1 MFIWFWPGRINIASC
16 NYPHPK
22 QFAVDHSGIL
32 MTLGRLA
39 FRNVTELQ
47 HLNLQGIFIVSEKNC
62 VHVCSSNIKRND
74 I

>member
-47 HLNLQGIFIVSEKNC
+47 PTNLQGIFIVSEKTTVMC
-62 VHVCSSNIKRND
+62 VRLI
-74 I
+74 